1 MAEAGLSPF
10 TAIAR
15 GLRCRCPNCGG
26 GRLLS
31 GYLTPALKCEQCA
44 LDFSSIDAG
53 DGPAV
58 FVILIAGFL
67 VVGLALVAEIVWRP
81 PYWVHT
87 ALWIPLMLATTL
99 GLLRPFK
106 GVLMALQLHNKAG
119 ESRFQ
124 KE

>member
-10 TAIAR
+10 SAMTR
-15 GLRCRCPNCGG
+15 GLRCRCPRCGEE
-26 GRLLS
+26 RLLS
-31 GYLTPALKCEQCA
+31 GYLTPASRCEQCG
-44 LDFSSIDAG
+44 LDFSSVEAG

-58 FVILIAGFL
+58 FVILIAGFV
-67 VVGLALVAEIVWRP
+67 VVGLVLVTEIFWRP
-81 PYWVHT
+81 PYWVHA

-106 GVLMALQLHNKAG
+106 GVLMALQLHHKAE